1 MVEMAEAGG
10 ERELL
15 FTNERRSFFHLLFFF
30 SLFDRA
36 SVHSLQ
42 YT

>member
-15 FTNERRSFFHLLFFF
+15 STNKRQSFFHLLFFF
-30 SLFDRA
+30 FFFCRA

-42 YT
+42 HT

>member
-1 MVEMAEAGG
+1 
-10 ERELL
+10 
-15 FTNERRSFFHLLFFF
+15 LLFFF

-42 YT
+42 YTWSYFLLTCGLNVNSNRSQKKKIV